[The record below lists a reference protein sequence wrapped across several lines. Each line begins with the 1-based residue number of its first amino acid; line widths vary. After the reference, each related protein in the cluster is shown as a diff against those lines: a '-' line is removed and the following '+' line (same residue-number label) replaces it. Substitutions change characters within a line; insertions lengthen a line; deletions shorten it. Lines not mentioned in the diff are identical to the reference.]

1 MGAWQE
7 RARQPFSFPMR
18 RTPPQRTSL
27 EKQVFDKMWNVKP
40 GWNWKE
46 TGRGKIFF
54 NNTRTCVEERE
65 MSKKRLETFGD
76 IGPWRDFVEEV
87 EATFHEMKEPLVEGR
102 KYTAAL
108 S

>member
-1 MGAWQE
+1 MGARQE
-7 RARQPFSFPMR
+7 QARQPFSFPVR

-27 EKQVFDKMWNVKP
+27 EEQVFDKMWNVKP

-76 IGPWRDFVEEV
+76 IGPWRPPVEEV
-87 EATFHEMKEPLVEGR
+87 EATFREMKEPVIEGR
-102 KYTAAL
+102 NYVAAL
-108 S
+108 G